1 MSSVGLLIAR
11 DSQNFDDVK
20 SAYSTLLVHKQS
32 VVIET
37 TGKGPSPHSHI
48 ALLSMASLMKID
60 RHEPAATPLC

>member
-37 TGKGPSPHSHI
+37 TGRGPSTWP
-48 ALLSMASLMKID
+48 LSTD
-60 RHEPAATPLC
+60 VYGEPNED